1 MIIYNDNDHIISMMV
16 NTIWSTY
23 HQHCYHIM
31 VNTIIL
37 MIVMITK
44 IDMIELIQE
53 RNGQFGK
60 LPKLWLYAKNHY
72 YHYVQYYY
80 YLANELWL

>member
-60 LPKLWLYAKNHY
+60 LPKLLLSIIISSQIRVHDSTGII
-72 YHYVQYYY
+72 
-80 YLANELWL
+80 